1 MLSEKLEIAL
11 SPCPNDVFIVS
22 GIILKKI
29 KSPFEVN
36 FYFEDIETLNNLAI
50 KRVFPIIKASF
61 AIWNFIFSDYEL
73 LPVGSALGFGVGPLL
88 VGLKSYSIED
98 FSKLKIAIPG
108 KHTTAHMLFNFY
120 YPNKIEK
127 IFVKYDQV
135 IPFLLEGKTELGI
148 LIHEGR
154 FLYYKYGLHKILDLG
169 EYWEKITKAP
179 LPLGGFFIKKALSKK
194 IKNEIVNLFRKS
206 INWAKNNWEEVFPLL
221 KSHAQEMEEE
231 IIKKHVDTY
240 VNEYTYELK
249 DFALEGLTILKEFL
263 NIKKS
268 LKDLIWGI

>member
-108 KHTTAHMLFNFY
+108 KYTTAHMLFNFY
-120 YPNKIEK
+120 YQDKIEK

-206 INWAKNNWEEVFPLL
+206 INWAKNNWGEVFPLL
-221 KSHAQEMEEE
+221 KNYAQEMEEE

-249 DFALEGLTILKEFL
+249 DFALEGLTILKDFL

>member
-1 MLSEKLEIAL
+1 M
-11 SPCPNDVFIVS
+11 
-22 GIILKKI
+22 

-50 KRVFPIIKASF
+50 KRAFPIIKASF
-61 AIWNFIFSDYEL
+61 AIWNFIFFDYEL

-120 YPNKIEK
+120 YQDKIEK

-206 INWAKNNWEEVFPLL
+206 INWAKNNWGEVFPLL
-221 KSHAQEMEEE
+221 KNYAQEMEEE

-240 VNEYTYELK
+240 VNKYTYELK
-249 DFALEGLTILKEFL
+249 DFALEGLTILKDFL